1 MNNKLKT
8 VILFFGLTLAS
19 AALCACVPALK
30 DVKSDKVS
38 ESQDKKTAEPVKK
51 EAEEKSPEKKP
62 EQPKAPNTEPL
73 KNKITDDWHSGRP
86 LPKTKDKI
94 SDLKSTQGKSVKPL
108 SEEEKV
114 LNVAT
119 ETVSGV
125 ASPTKYTVCYDE
137 EKAEWWLTIYDDI
150 GYAFD
155 VKKFFWN
162 PELEKFEPFLVLSKI
177 SKNRLNDEI
186 SKKSDTKKCS
196 VHDVKSPAREKPS
209 N

>member
-1 MNNKLKT
+1 MDKKFT
-8 VILFFGLTLAS
+8 MGILFFGLALAS
-19 AALCACVPALK
+19 ASLWACVPSLK

-38 ESQDKKTAEPVKK
+38 ESQDKKPAEPVKEK
-51 EAEEKSPEKKP
+51 TGEKSTEQKA
-62 EQPKAPNTEPL
+62 EQPKAAQAEPL

-94 SDLKSTQGKSVKPL
+94 SDSKSTQGKSGKPL
-108 SEEEKV
+108 SEEERV

-119 ETVSGV
+119 ETVSSV
-125 ASPTKYTVCYDE
+125 ASPAKYTVCYDQ

-162 PELEKFEPFLVLSKI
+162 PELEKFEPFLVLTKI
-177 SKNRLNDEI
+177 SKGRLSDEI

-196 VHDVKSPAREKPS
+196 VHDVKSPAR
-209 N
+209 

>member
-8 VILFFGLTLAS
+8 GILFLGLALAS
-19 AALCACVPALK
+19 VCLWACVTSLK
-30 DVKSDKVS
+30 DVKRDNIS
-38 ESQDKKTAEPVKK
+38 ESQDNKTAEPVKDK
-51 EAEEKSPEKKP
+51 AGEKSPEQKSEP
-62 EQPKAPNTEPL
+62 PKAAQAEPL

-86 LPKTKDKI
+86 LPNSKDKVAD
-94 SDLKSTQGKSVKPL
+94 SKSAQGKSGKTL

-114 LNVAT
+114 LSVAT
-119 ETVSGV
+119 ETVSSV
-125 ASPTKYTVCYDE
+125 ASPTKYTVCYDQ

-162 PELEKFEPFLVLSKI
+162 PELEKFEPFLVLTKI

-186 SKKSDTKKCS
+186 SKKSDAKKCS
-196 VHDVKSPAREKPS
+196 VHDVKSPAR
-209 N
+209 

>member
-1 MNNKLKT
+1 MDKKFT
-8 VILFFGLTLAS
+8 MGILFFGLALAS
-19 AALCACVPALK
+19 VSLWACVPALK

-38 ESQDKKTAEPVKK
+38 ESQDKKPAEPVKEK
-51 EAEEKSPEKKP
+51 TGEKSTEQKA
-62 EQPKAPNTEPL
+62 EQPKAAQAEPL

-86 LPKTKDKI
+86 LPNSKDKVAD
-94 SDLKSTQGKSVKPL
+94 SKSAQGKSGKTL

-114 LNVAT
+114 LSVAT
-119 ETVSGV
+119 ETVSSV
-125 ASPTKYTVCYDE
+125 ASPTKYTVCYDQ

-162 PELEKFEPFLVLSKI
+162 PELEKFEPFLVLTKI

-186 SKKSDTKKCS
+186 SKKSDAKKCS
-196 VHDVKSPAREKPS
+196 VHDVKSPAR
-209 N
+209 

>member
-1 MNNKLKT
+1 MDKKIT
-8 VILFFGLTLAS
+8 MGILFLGLALAS
-19 AALCACVPALK
+19 ASLWACVPSLK
-30 DVKSDKVS
+30 DIKSDKVS
-38 ESQDKKTAEPVKK
+38 ESQDKKTAEPVKEK
-51 EAEEKSPEKKP
+51 TGEKSTEQKA
-62 EQPKAPNTEPL
+62 EQPKAAQAEPL

-86 LPKTKDKI
+86 LPNSKDKVAD
-94 SDLKSTQGKSVKPL
+94 SKSAQGKSGKPL

-119 ETVSGV
+119 ETVSIV
-125 ASPTKYTVCYDE
+125 ASPAKYTVCYDQ

-177 SKNRLNDEI
+177 SKNRLNDEV

-196 VHDVKSPAREKPS
+196 VHDVKSPAR
-209 N
+209 